1 MVAYTA
7 LDWAVLA
14 TSFGLLVLGLVIGVQ
29 AYRGFRRND
38 SRPMQYLSVGLIL
51 LTAVP
56 FTISFGGTLVLAY
69 VPEFAD
75 YRRHLT
81 FLAQLLQFGGL
92 ALITYS
98 LYEKP

>member
-1 MVAYTA
+1 MVSYGPM
-7 LDWAVLA
+7 DWAILA
-14 TSFGLLVLGLVIGVQ
+14 TSFGLIVLGLVIGVQ

-38 SRPMQYLSVGLIL
+38 SRPMQYLSIGLIL

-56 FTISFGGTLVLAY
+56 FTLSFVGTLVISVRPHLAG
-69 VPEFAD
+69 
-75 YRRHLT
+75 YRPHLT
-81 FLAQLLQFGGL
+81 LIAQFLQFCGL

>member
-1 MVAYTA
+1 MATYTP
-7 LDWAVLA
+7 LDWAILA
-14 TSFGLLVLGLVIGVQ
+14 TSLGLIVLGLVIGVQ

-38 SRPMQYLSVGLIL
+38 SRPMQYLSIGLIL

-56 FTISFGGTLVLAY
+56 FVITFAGTLATSLEPGLAR
-69 VPEFAD
+69 

-81 FLAQLLQFGGL
+81 LVAQFLQFTGL

-98 LYEKP
+98 LYKKP

>member
-1 MVAYTA
+1 MVSYTP

-14 TSFGLLVLGLVIGVQ
+14 TSFGLIVLGLVIGVQ

-38 SRPMQYLSVGLIL
+38 SRPMQYLSIGLIL

-56 FTISFGGTLVLAY
+56 FTLSFAGTLAISVRPELAG
-69 VPEFAD
+69 F
-75 YRRHLT
+75 RRHLT
-81 FLAQLLQFGGL
+81 IVAKILQFGGL

-98 LYEKP
+98 LYKKP